1 MLRERYEPINLF
13 EFVPALAATVDPVL
27 TQLDHLLED
36 DQLFQL
42 VKADLLQPFPQTSWN
57 GRPSTPVEVLL

>member
-1 MLRERYEPINLF
+1 MLRERYPAINIF
-13 EFVPALAATVDPVL
+13 EFVPALAARIDPVL

-42 VKADLLQPFPQTSWN
+42 VKA
-57 GRPSTPVEVLL
+57 VLSGVDSL